1 MRARTSVC
9 VSGCLGGSSAWLGHT
24 PVSPFSHTPGLR
36 HKLPQALRRA
46 SKPGLP
52 PLLPLLPPAAPV
64 TPALGHRV
72 HCWLRLLAPS
82 WATSLYQQ
90 FRVLSSDTRSA
101 LSGWLP
107 QGAEDERREETG
119 WQRGC
124 PLATGLWREKAAVL
138 PYRRWTDF
146 SAGMSCPL
154 PLLPAFAL
162 AVPWARRTLS
172 VPVMPNL
179 LSQSIS
185 LLLALQIFA
194 TTSSPPGSPSECPQA
209 G

>member
-72 HCWLRLLAPS
+72 HCWLRLLAPG

-107 QGAEDERREETG
+107 QGAGDERREETG

-124 PLATGLWREKAAVL
+124 PLATGLWRERAAVL
-138 PYRRWTDF
+138 PYHCWTDF
-146 SAGMSCPL
+146 SCWNEPPSTSPSGLCTCCSLGQAHSFCTRH
-154 PLLPAFAL
+154 AQL
-162 AVPWARRTLS
+162 ALS
-172 VPVMPNL
+172 VHLTPTCSSDLRYNV
-179 LSQSIS
+179 LSSRKP
-185 LLLALQIFA
+185 F
-194 TTSSPPGSPSECPQA
+194 
-209 G
+209 